1 MVNEGFVMKLSD
13 MKIAGWFAF
22 WQLLQKSIPFTG
34 FKLKMDFEGV
44 KGAISSGGYTL
55 IDVRN
60 PEEVQ
65 QHGKIPTGINI
76 PCKFIQRLS
85 IALQCFSSL

>member
-1 MVNEGFVMKLSD
+1 
-13 MKIAGWFAF
+13 
-22 WQLLQKSIPFTG
+22 
-34 FKLKMDFEGV
+34 MDFEGV
-44 KGAISSGGYTL
+44 KAAISSGGYTL

-76 PCKFIQRLS
+76 PCKFIQRFLKE
-85 IALQCFSSL
+85 LPTVFQ

>member
-1 MVNEGFVMKLSD
+1 
-13 MKIAGWFAF
+13 
-22 WQLLQKSIPFTG
+22 
-34 FKLKMDFEGV
+34 MDFEGV

-76 PCKFIQRLS
+76 PCEFIQRFLKE
-85 IALQCFSSL
+85 LQCFSSLLLPEFI